1 MSLVIANN
9 VGALNARNNLTR
21 SSNAL
26 NKSIERLSSGFKV
39 NRGADGPAALVISEK
54 QRAQV
59 AGLRTAIENT
69 EKAVSVVQTAEGALN
84 EINSILV
91 KVRSLALDSANAGV
105 NDADAF
111 AANQAEISN
120 ALDTIN
126 RISTNTQFGEKSLL
140 DGSAGI
146 TGTTTDADVT
156 FLKAGSNTSAGTYA
170 VEVTT
175 AAERAQIT
183 AGTAQGTATTDTLA
197 ADEVLTVNGV
207 SITLNAGLT
216 QSGVISRINEFTGQ
230 TGVVA
235 EDDPASSGQTRLRT
249 IEFGANAEIEVISDT
264 TAAAGSTS
272 GFGTSTV
279 TDFGRNIEGTIDG
292 DVASGSG
299 NVLTSVS
306 GSSKGLAVS
315 IAEDAADLAL
325 SATGAQGDVNVQNNS
340 LVFQIGANQNQTA
353 QVAINSVAA
362 DGLGLAVT
370 GSRFNSLNEIDVT
383 SAEKA
388 QEALAVIDAS
398 IDEISNIRGE
408 LGAFQANTL
417 ESIANNSRTTL
428 ENTVNAESVI
438 RDTDFAEE
446 ISRFTNNQ
454 ILVQAGTSVLSNANQ
469 TTQSILSLL
478 Q

>member
-1 MSLVIANN
+1 MSLSIANN

-21 SSNAL
+21 SSTAL

-39 NRGADGPAALVISEK
+39 NRGADGPAALVVSEK
-54 QRAQV
+54 QRAQI
-59 AGLRTAIENT
+59 AGLRTAIDNT
-69 EKAVSVVQTAEGALN
+69 EKAVSVVQTAEGALS

-105 NDADAF
+105 NDEDTF
-111 AANQAEISN
+111 AANQAEIAN

-140 DGSAGI
+140 DGSAGV
-146 TGTTTDADVT
+146 TGTSDDSDTT
-156 FLKAGSNTSAGTYA
+156 FLKASGKTSAGNYD
-170 VEVTT
+170 VVVTT
-175 AAERAQIT
+175 QAERANIV
-183 AGTAQGTATTDTLA
+183 AATAQGTGTLA
-197 ADEVLTVNGV
+197 ADEVLTINGTSV
-207 SITLNAGLT
+207 QLNAGLD
-216 QSGVISRINEFTGQ
+216 QAGVISRINEFTSQ

-235 EDDPASSGQTRLRT
+235 EDDPAASGTTRLRS
-249 IEFGANAEIEVISDT
+249 IEFGGDAKIEVISDT
-264 TAAAGSTS
+264 APVADTTS
-272 GFGTSTV
+272 GFSNV
-279 TDFGRNIEGTIDG
+279 KKTDIGAEIAGTIDG
-292 DVASGSG
+292 AVASGKG

-306 GSSKGLAVS
+306 GASTGLVVALGELSSDKVKTV
-315 IAEDAADLAL
+315 DAA
-325 SATGAQGDVNVQNNS
+325 QGTISVDNKS

-353 QVAINSVAA
+353 SIAINSVAA
-362 DGLGLAVT
+362 TGLGLNVS
-370 GSRFNSLNEIDVT
+370 GSRFASLNEIDVT
-383 SAEKA
+383 SADKA
-388 QEALAVIDAS
+388 QETLAVIDAS
-398 IDEISNIRGE
+398 IDELSNIRGE

-417 ESIANNSRTTL
+417 ESIANNMRTTL

-446 ISRFTNNQ
+446 ISKFTNNQ

>member
-1 MSLVIANN
+1 MSLTIANN
-9 VGALNARNNLTR
+9 VGALNAQNNLSR

-59 AGLRTAIENT
+59 AGLRTAIANT

-91 KVRSLALDSANAGV
+91 KIRSLALDSANAGV
-105 NDADAF
+105 NDTDAF
-111 AANQAEISN
+111 AANQAEIEN

-126 RISTNTQFGEKSLL
+126 RISANTQFGDKTLL

-146 TGTTTDADVT
+146 TGTTDNANVT
-156 FLKAGSNTSAGTYA
+156 FLKAGSNTSAGAYT

-175 AAERAQIT
+175 VAERANIT
-183 AGTAQGTATTDTLA
+183 AGTTQGTNTLA
-197 ADEVLTVNGV
+197 ADEILTVNGV
-207 SITLNAGLT
+207 SIQLNAGLS
-216 QSGVISRINEFTGQ
+216 QAGVISRINEFTGQ

-235 EDDPASSGQTRLRT
+235 EDDPTTAGATRLRS
-249 IEFGANAEIEVISDT
+249 IEFGANARIDVISDT
-264 TAAAGSTS
+264 AAAVTSS
-272 GFGTSTV
+272 GFGTTALS
-279 TDFGRNIEGTIDG
+279 DNGRNIEGEIDG
-292 DVASGSG
+292 VVASGSG
-299 NVLTSVS
+299 NILTSVS
-306 GSSKGLAVS
+306 GASKGVAVS
-315 IAEDAADLAL
+315 IAESGTDAALT
-325 SATGAQGDVNVQNNS
+325 ATGALGNANVQNNS

-353 QVAINSVAA
+353 KVAINSVAA
-362 DGLGLAVT
+362 SGLGLGVT
-370 GSRFNSLNEIDVT
+370 GSRFGSLNEIDVT

-388 QEALAVIDAS
+388 QETLAVIDAS

-417 ESIANNSRTTL
+417 ESIANNMRTTL

>member
-1 MSLVIANN
+1 MSLAIVNN

-21 SSNAL
+21 STTSL

-54 QRAQV
+54 QRAQI
-59 AGLRTAIENT
+59 AGLRTAIDNT
-69 EKAVSVVQTAEGALN
+69 EKAVAVVQTAEGALN

-111 AANQAEISN
+111 AANQAEIDN

-126 RISTNTQFGEKSLL
+126 RISRNTQFGEKRLL

-146 TGTTTDADVT
+146 VGNPDDAEGDVT
-156 FLKAGSNTSAGTYA
+156 FLKATSKTNAGVYS

-175 AAERAQIT
+175 QAERAYVDNS
-183 AGTAQGTATTDTLA
+183 AAAQTGNLA
-197 ADEVLTVNGV
+197 ADETLTVNGV
-207 SITLNAGLT
+207 SIQLNAGLSQT
-216 QSGVISRINEFTGQ
+216 GVISRINEFTSQ

-235 EDDPASSGQTRLRT
+235 EDISGDTRLRS
-249 IEFGANAEIEVISDT
+249 IEWGANAKIDVISDT
-264 TAAAGSTS
+264 AAGAAGTTS
-272 GFGTSTV
+272 GFGTALSS
-279 TDFGRNIEGTIDG
+279 DIGRNIEGEIDG
-292 DVASGSG
+292 AAASGIG

-306 GSSKGLAVS
+306 GGSTGLAVAIDELS
-315 IAEDAADLAL
+315 TDAILTEDA
-325 SATGAQGDVNVQNNS
+325 TQGNVAVEDHS

-353 QVAINSVAA
+353 KIAINSVAA
-362 DGLGLAVT
+362 DGLGLNVS
-370 GSRFNSLNEIDVT
+370 GSRFASLNEIDVT

-388 QEALAVIDAS
+388 QETLGVIDAA
-398 IDEISNIRGE
+398 IDELSNIRGE

-417 ESIANNSRTTL
+417 ESIANNMRTTL

-446 ISRFTNNQ
+446 ISKFTNNQ
-454 ILVQAGTSVLSNANQ
+454 ILVQAGTSVLSSANQ
-469 TTQSILSLL
+469 TTQSILALL